1 MQEILMY
8 FWTTQKNLEKL
19 GAKYLVCYLIN
30 LPNFLL
36 KPHKHFSKQLLNFFL
51 PFSFHPTENYF
62 TLQPAVSP
70 PSIQYVKKT
79 RVFRCRKGKT
89 PRVPHHTLSVQ
100 NLVFFQIPLKTQQFF
115 FSSSLCG
122 FGEEGRCLFLL
133 DTLLSDRIHGKFLY
147 FVKQHKIIC
156 CWEFLQQL
164 S

>member
-8 FWTTQKNLEKL
+8 FWTTQKNLEKH

-62 TLQPAVSP
+62 TLQPAVP
-70 PSIQYVKKT
+70 PLFNTLKKT
-79 RVFRCRKGKT
+79 AFFDVEKENPLEF
-89 PRVPHHTLSVQ
+89 HITLSVQ

-133 DTLLSDRIHGKFLY
+133 DTLLSDDRIHGKFLY

>member
-30 LPNFLL
+30 LLNFLL

-62 TLQPAVSP
+62 TLQPAVSL
-70 PSIQYVKKT
+70 PSIQYVKKPAFFD
-79 RVFRCRKGKT
+79 VEKENPLEF
-89 PRVPHHTLSVQ
+89 HITLSVQ
-100 NLVFFQIPLKTQQFF
+100 NLVFFQIPLKIQQFF